1 MPEIIPRA
9 KAKTPSWI
17 KLFLV
22 FSFVILGG
30 SLFSYFAVGWAQGDI
45 RQETDQVHQEIS
57 ALATLENQALEKEIK
72 VAQYQIN
79 NFSGLL
85 SAHQNSSA
93 FFDLLKSVVHPGVVI
108 QGFNLNLEQERAEI
122 RGQAKNFQD
131 IGEQVLAWREE
142 AKVKEVGFTELS
154 LGEEKG
160 IYFTLD
166 LVLDPALF
174 KTN

>member
-17 KLFLV
+17 KLLLI
-22 FSFVILGG
+22 FSFIIFGG
-30 SLFSYFAVGWAQGDI
+30 SLFSYFAVGWAQENI
-45 RQETDQVHQEIS
+45 HQEADQVHQETS
-57 ALATLENQALEKEIK
+57 ALVTSENQALEEEIK
-72 VAQYQIN
+72 IAQYQIN
-79 NFSGLL
+79 NFSDLL

-122 RGQAKNFQD
+122 RGQAKSFQD
-131 IGEQVLAWREE
+131 VGEQVLVWQEE

-166 LVLDPALF
+166 LTFDPVLF

>member
-17 KLFLV
+17 KLLLV
-22 FSFVILGG
+22 FSLVILGG
-30 SLFSYFAVGWAQGDI
+30 SLFSYFAVGWAQEDI
-45 RQETDQVHQEIS
+45 RQEADQVHQEIS
-57 ALATLENQALEKEIK
+57 ALATPENQVLEKEVKI
-72 VAQYQIN
+72 AQHQIN
-79 NFSGLL
+79 NFSSLL

-93 FFDLLKSVVHPGVVI
+93 FFDLLKSVVHPGVVV
-108 QGFNLNLEQERAEI
+108 QGFNLNLEQERVEI

-131 IGEQVLAWREE
+131 IGEQVLAWQEE

-154 LGEEKG
+154 LGEEKD